1 MNIAII
7 PARAGSQ
14 RIKNKNI
21 REFLGAPI
29 IGHVIQTLKASSCID
44 LVYVSTDCE
53 NIATIASSF
62 GARIRGLRPADLSG
76 HHVGSSQVVKYEA
89 SELLASGLE
98 IDNIAEVYA
107 TAALMSTES
116 LRVAFDKVDKLGEG
130 FYVFAACEFASP
142 IERSFKIVDG
152 RCDPVK
158 ASFFNTRTQD
168 LPPSFHDAGQFYV
181 AKAATWMTQPF
192 RFDDRSYPI
201 RIPRYRGVDID
212 WEEDWVMA
220 EALGKS
226 LLGG

>member
-116 LRVAFDKVDKLGEG
+116 LRAAFDKVDNLGEG

-152 RCDPVK
+152 RCDPVE
-158 ASFFNTRTQD
+158 ASFFNTRTNKS
-168 LPPSFHDAGQFYV
+168 PP
-181 AKAATWMTQPF
+181 
-192 RFDDRSYPI
+192 
-201 RIPRYRGVDID
+201 
-212 WEEDWVMA
+212 
-220 EALGKS
+220 KS
-226 LLGG
+226 LF